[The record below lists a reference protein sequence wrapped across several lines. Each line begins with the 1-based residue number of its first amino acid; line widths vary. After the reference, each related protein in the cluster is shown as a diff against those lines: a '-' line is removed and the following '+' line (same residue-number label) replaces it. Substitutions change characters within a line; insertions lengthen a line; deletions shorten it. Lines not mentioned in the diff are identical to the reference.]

1 MVQDLKHITSQL
13 KSFPSMPGAA
23 VKLLALMDDPEIN
36 VTRIEKILHQDAGL
50 TANLLKLA
58 NSAYFGIPSK
68 VGSVR
73 QAVLLL
79 GLKRLI
85 QMVIASCV
93 SAIMDK
99 PVPGYDLAPGELW
112 RHSLA
117 VTVAAEGLV
126 KELKVDAAEEI
137 FTAALLHDVG
147 KLVLGEFVADD
158 FSKIENVLSPEIAF
172 QTAEDMVLGT
182 NHADI
187 GASILNQ
194 WSLPPGIVNAVRWH
208 HDPDACESTDLLPDL
223 VHLAADLGDLAQELR
238 KPDQPPLAAE
248 PGPGTSYDEWDFR
261 LAAYRA
267 GASPSRLAEEMM
279 DFAESRQF
287 ADYMVPGFEHG
298 IGLAGDEWRIG
309 LNQGPIP
316 YWTDPDHQYQ
326 AGELIICAMQYACPD
341 EDVGFRYENP
351 ILISADGCE
360 PLSKYPLGVE
370 VIT

>member
-1 MVQDLKHITSQL
+1 MSVDLKNIVSLL

-23 VKLLALMDDPEIN
+23 VKLLALIDDPEIS
-36 VTRIEKILHQDAGL
+36 VARIEKILRQDAGL

-158 FSKIENVLSPEIAF
+158 FNKIENALSPEVAF
-172 QTAEDMVLGT
+172 ETAEDMVLGT

-187 GASILNQ
+187 GARILNQ

-208 HDPDACESTDLLPDL
+208 HDPDSADHSDLMLDI
-223 VHLAADLGDLAQELR
+223 VHVANVLCL
-238 KPDQPPLAAE
+238 
-248 PGPGTSYDEWDFR
+248 
-261 LAAYRA
+261 
-267 GASPSRLAEEMM
+267 MI
-279 DFAESRQF
+279 
-287 ADYMVPGFEHG
+287 G
-298 IGLAGDEWRIG
+298 IGVGRDGLQHQPSAAVIDRLGLAPEHLEKVASQTLQWVEELSAVIG
-309 LNQGPIP
+309 N
-316 YWTDPDHQYQ
+316 
-326 AGELIICAMQYACPD
+326 
-341 EDVGFRYENP
+341 N
-351 ILISADGCE
+351 
-360 PLSKYPLGVE
+360 
-370 VIT
+370 

>member
-1 MVQDLKHITSQL
+1 MALDLKNMASLL

-23 VKLLALMDDPEIN
+23 VKLLALVDDPEIS
-36 VTRIEKILHQDAGL
+36 VARIEKILRQDAGL

-68 VGSVR
+68 IGSVR

-99 PVPGYDLAPGELW
+99 PVPGYDLPPGELW

-126 KELKVDAAEEI
+126 KELKIEAAEEI

-147 KLVLGEFVADD
+147 KLILGEFVADD
-158 FSKIENVLSPEIAF
+158 FKKIDNVLSPEVAF
-172 QTAEDMVLGT
+172 ETAEDMVLGT

-187 GASILNQ
+187 GARILNQ

-208 HDPDACESTDLLPDL
+208 HDPDS
-223 VHLAADLGDLAQELR
+223 ADQGDLTLDIVHVANVLC
-238 KPDQPPLAAE
+238 L
-248 PGPGTSYDEWDFR
+248 
-261 LAAYRA
+261 
-267 GASPSRLAEEMM
+267 MI
-279 DFAESRQF
+279 
-287 ADYMVPGFEHG
+287 G
-298 IGLAGDEWRIG
+298 IGVGRDGLQHQPSAAVIDRLGLAPGHLEKVASQTLQWVEELSAVIG
-309 LNQGPIP
+309 N
-316 YWTDPDHQYQ
+316 D
-326 AGELIICAMQYACPD
+326 
-341 EDVGFRYENP
+341 
-351 ILISADGCE
+351 
-360 PLSKYPLGVE
+360 
-370 VIT
+370 

>member
-1 MVQDLKHITSQL
+1 MALDLKNMASLL

-23 VKLLALMDDPEIN
+23 VKLLALVDDPEIS
-36 VTRIEKILHQDAGL
+36 VTRIEKILRQDAGL

-68 VGSVR
+68 IGSVR

-99 PVPGYDLAPGELW
+99 PVPGYDLPPGELW

-126 KELKVDAAEEI
+126 KELKIEAAEEI

-158 FSKIENVLSPEIAF
+158 FKKIDNVLSPEIAF
-172 QTAEDMVLGT
+172 ETAEDMVLGT

-187 GASILNQ
+187 GARILNQ

-208 HDPDACESTDLLPDL
+208 HDPDS
-223 VHLAADLGDLAQELR
+223 ADQGDLTLDIVHVANVLC
-238 KPDQPPLAAE
+238 L
-248 PGPGTSYDEWDFR
+248 
-261 LAAYRA
+261 
-267 GASPSRLAEEMM
+267 MI
-279 DFAESRQF
+279 
-287 ADYMVPGFEHG
+287 G
-298 IGLAGDEWRIG
+298 IGVGRDGLQHQPSAAVIDRLGLAPGHLEKVASQTLQWVEELSAVIG
-309 LNQGPIP
+309 N
-316 YWTDPDHQYQ
+316 D
-326 AGELIICAMQYACPD
+326 
-341 EDVGFRYENP
+341 
-351 ILISADGCE
+351 
-360 PLSKYPLGVE
+360 
-370 VIT
+370 